1 MTTHSPQNLFPKIA
15 ESPGFKKAAP
25 WHHDNPGVP
34 WGSLGGL
41 HLQNAETTQDVD
53 KSCRNLPD
61 APDVH
66 FSRADV
72 ETC

>member
-1 MTTHSPQNLFPKIA
+1 M
-15 ESPGFKKAAP
+15 AAP
-25 WHHDNPGVP
+25 WHHDTMATTSAVP
-34 WGSLGGL
+34 WGALGRL

-53 KSCRNLPD
+53 KSCRNLAD

-72 ETC
+72 ETCWNYQFMFGP